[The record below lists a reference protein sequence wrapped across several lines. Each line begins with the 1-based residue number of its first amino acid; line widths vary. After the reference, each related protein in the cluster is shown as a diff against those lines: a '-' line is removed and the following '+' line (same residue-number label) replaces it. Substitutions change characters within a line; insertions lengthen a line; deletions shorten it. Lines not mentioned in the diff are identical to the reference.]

1 MTVKLDQIPDSLY
14 VAIVSLAL
22 VIAYALA
29 PSDGVLQLLTMAVGG
44 LLGLAKNRM
53 SGGTSVIQT
62 GANAQTTAPQET
74 KQ

>member
-1 MTVKLDQIPDSLY
+1 MKLDQIPDSLY

-22 VIAYALA
+22 IIAYSIT
-29 PSDGVLQLLTMAVGG
+29 PSDGVLSLLTMAVGG
-44 LLGLAKNRM
+44 LLGLAKNRL

-62 GANAQTTAPQET
+62 GPNAQATAPQET